1 MTLDT
6 DKKREVIDKFKTSDA
21 DTGSPNVQV
30 ALLTQKIESL
40 TNHFKSH
47 KKDNHSR
54 RGLLMMVNKRRKL
67 LDYLKSKDFSSYKQS
82 VSYTHLTLPTICSV

>member
-1 MTLDT
+1 MTLNT
-6 DKKREVIDKFKTSDA
+6 DKKRELIDKYKTSEM

-40 TNHFKSH
+40 TNHFLTH

-67 LDYLKSKDFSSYKQS
+67 LDYLKRTSVDRYKKI
-82 VSYTHLTLPTICSV
+82 LKELNLRK

>member
-1 MTLDT
+1 MTIDT
-6 DKKREVIDKFKTSDA
+6 DKKRNLIDKYRTSEA

-40 TNHFKSH
+40 TNHFKVH

-54 RGLLMMVNKRRKL
+54 RGLLIMVNKRRKL
-67 LDYLKSKDFSSYKQS
+67 LDYLKSKNFSSYKQLIS
-82 VSYTHLTLPTICSV
+82 DLGLRK

>member
-1 MTLDT
+1 MTLNT
-6 DKKREVIDKFKTSDA
+6 DKKRELIDKYKTSEM

-40 TNHFKSH
+40 TNHFLTH

-67 LDYLKSKDFSSYKQS
+67 LDYLKSKDFSSYKQLT
-82 VSYTHLTLPTICSV
+82 VSYTHLTLPTKA

>member
-1 MTLDT
+1 MTIDT
-6 DKKREVIDKFKTSDA
+6 DKKREVIDKNKTSDL
-21 DTGSPNVQV
+21 DTGSPNVQI

-40 TNHFKSH
+40 TNHFKIH

-67 LDYLKSKDFSSYKQS
+67 LDYLKSKNFSNYKQLIS
-82 VSYTHLTLPTICSV
+82 DLGLRK

>member
-1 MTLDT
+1 MTINT
-6 DKKREVIDKFKTSDA
+6 DNKREVIEKYKTSES

-40 TNHFKSH
+40 TSHFKTH

-67 LDYLKSKDFSSYKQS
+67 LDYLKSKNFSQYKELIS
-82 VSYTHLTLPTICSV
+82 DLGLRK

>member
-1 MTLDT
+1 MTIDT
-6 DKKREVIDKFKTSDA
+6 DKKKDVIDKYRTSEA

-40 TNHFKSH
+40 TNHFKVH

-67 LDYLKSKDFSSYKQS
+67 LRMMA
-82 VSYTHLTLPTICSV
+82 

>member
-6 DKKREVIDKFKTSDA
+6 DKKREVIDKYKTSQM

-30 ALLTQKIESL
+30 ALLTQKIELL
-40 TNHFKSH
+40 TNHFKTH

-67 LDYLKSKDFSSYKQS
+67 LDYLKSKDFSSYKQLIS
-82 VSYTHLTLPTICSV
+82 DLGLRK

>member
-6 DKKREVIDKFKTSDA
+6 DKKREVIDKYKTSEM

-40 TNHFKSH
+40 TNHFKTH

-54 RGLLMMVNKRRKL
+54 RG
-67 LDYLKSKDFSSYKQS
+67 Y
-82 VSYTHLTLPTICSV
+82 

>member
-6 DKKREVIDKFKTSDA
+6 DKKREVIDKYKTSEM

-40 TNHFKSH
+40 TNHFKTH
-47 KKDNHSR
+47 KKDHHSR
-54 RGLLMMVNKRRKL
+54 GA
-67 LDYLKSKDFSSYKQS
+67 D
-82 VSYTHLTLPTICSV
+82 ICPSIY

>member
-1 MTLDT
+1 MTIDT
-6 DKKREVIDKFKTSDA
+6 DKKRNLIDKYRTSEA

-40 TNHFKSH
+40 TSHFKIH

-67 LDYLKSKDFSSYKQS
+67 LDYLKSKNFSSYKQLIS
-82 VSYTHLTLPTICSV
+82 DLGLRK